1 MEDMFFTHKQLETY
15 GCVRSGVAT
24 DALELNV
31 NKHVINIH
39 NPD

>member
-1 MEDMFFTHKQLETY
+1 MFFTHKQLETD
-15 GCVRSGVAT
+15 GCVLSSVAT

-31 NKHVINIH
+31 NKNAINIH